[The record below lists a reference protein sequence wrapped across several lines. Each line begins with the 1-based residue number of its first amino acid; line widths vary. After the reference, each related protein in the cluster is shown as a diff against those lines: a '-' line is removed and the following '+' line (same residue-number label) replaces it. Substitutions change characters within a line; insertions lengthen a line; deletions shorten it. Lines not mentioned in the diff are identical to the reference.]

1 MGKPGKTA
9 VPFTQKHFGTKGM
22 STDDSHVF
30 TKSGA
35 NAMKSA
41 ALYAYGKSDK
51 VLMQNQGLA
60 DSKPEKPKKAQQKET
75 DAQRRERLSIGERAT
90 GIGGDHGQRKLSKN
104 VSARVGKEYGATDL
118 AVEIPRLYNKAKSKI
133 KSIFNFD

>member
-51 VLMQNQGLA
+51 ALMQKSG
-60 DSKPEKPKKAQQKET
+60 KKAAKEET
-75 DAQRRERLSIGERAT
+75 AAQRRERLSLGERAP

-133 KSIFNFD
+133 KSMFNFD

>member
-60 DSKPEKPKKAQQKET
+60 DSKPEKPKKEET
-75 DAQRRERLSIGERAT
+75 AAQRRERLSIGERAS
-90 GIGGDHGQRKLSKN
+90 GIGGDHGQRKLSQN

-133 KSIFNFD
+133 KSMFNFD

>member
-51 VLMQNQGLA
+51 ALMQKSDN
-60 DSKPEKPKKAQQKET
+60 EKTKANEKEET
-75 DAQRRERLSIGERAT
+75 AAQRRERLSIGERAS
-90 GIGGDHGQRKLSKN
+90 GIGGDHGQRKLSQN

-133 KSIFNFD
+133 KSMFNFD

>member
-51 VLMQNQGLA
+51 ALMQAEGN
-60 DSKPEKPKKAQQKET
+60 KKKESESE
-75 DAQRRERLSIGERAT
+75 RRERLSLGEKGT
-90 GIGGDHGQRKLSKN
+90 GMQASAGQRKF
-104 VSARVGKEYGATDL
+104 ADGKVKVNIGKTRGATDL

-133 KSIFNFD
+133 KSFFD

>member
-9 VPFTQKHFGTKGM
+9 VPFTQKHFGTKGA

-51 VLMQNQGLA
+51 ALMQKEN
-60 DSKPEKPKKAQQKET
+60 KKEEGKET
-75 DAQRRERLSIGERAT
+75 EAERRERLSVGDT
-90 GIGGDHGQRKLSKN
+90 GTGMLGQSHRKFAGGKIKAD
-104 VSARVGKEYGATDL
+104 VGKERGATDL
-118 AVEIPRLYNKAKSKI
+118 AVEIPKLYNKAKKKI
-133 KSIFNFD
+133 KSLFN